1 MADRERREFLNRE
14 ARSLIEF
21 EYRAIDSWH
30 PENTGG
36 RTSRSYRCDCG
47 FTTPLPSAI
56 YDHVCAAPADAHE
69 YESACRYCGAPDGV
83 ACLPG
88 CREGAED
95 DGDSC
100 ESLGLVVR

>member
-1 MADRERREFLNRE
+1 MGNFDDDFGTDDHDTFELNALAADN
-14 ARSLIEF
+14 A
-21 EYRAIDSWH
+21 
-30 PENTGG
+30 
-36 RTSRSYRCDCG
+36 C
-47 FTTPLPSAI
+47 
-56 YDHVCAAPADAHE
+56 DAHE

-100 ESLGLVVR
+100 ESLGLRGAL